1 MAFKYNQANKKC
13 LGMHD
18 ISKNFQDPLNPFQVL
33 KLIPKIFGAWGLK
46 HQSSFESNDIYT
58 IGIFFLKL
66 QCGELK
72 LSKSI

>member
-1 MAFKYNQANKKC
+1 
-13 LGMHD
+13 
-18 ISKNFQDPLNPFQVL
+18 LNPFQVL